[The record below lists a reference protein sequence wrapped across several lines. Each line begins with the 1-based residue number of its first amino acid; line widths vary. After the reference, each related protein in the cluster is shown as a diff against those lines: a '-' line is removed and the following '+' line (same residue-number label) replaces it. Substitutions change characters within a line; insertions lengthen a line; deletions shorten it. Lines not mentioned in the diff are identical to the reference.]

1 MTGSSATPPR
11 SPARRSPTREPA
23 SGWLGT
29 VLGRLTPGKLA
40 RMLFSTPTP
49 PPPPPKATPARR
61 APPPP
66 PPPPKTRPPPPPPL
80 AARAKAREAKRRED
94 ALAGASSQKL
104 PELEEGQLDEL
115 PPPKPPPPKPPKPP
129 PPKPPKP
136 PPPRPPKP
144 PAGAPKSASKKRVRA
159 SAKERA
165 MSTKA
170 AESKAK
176 VQKPESSD
184 EEEELE
190 DGEVPKLVNLYDSN
204 DAMLVDDDDAKTPEG
219 KLEKIEKIAAKSREV
234 LGGGEFDTM
243 ENIARL
249 RDDADETLLNNVNS
263 PQYKKRKPKRR
274 RKASTNASTEDGSLG
289 RSTGSSIDK
298 AKKMHPSLERLIAS
312 RKLALVLDLDHTL
325 LNSVL
330 VPDLRTDSN
339 WLSNAMRLLDAD
351 VKRAEDANDPLKRS
365 VFHLQH
371 FDLLTKLRPGVR
383 RFLERAS
390 RLFEIHINTMGS
402 QAYADQMVELLDPE
416 KRWIHGTVRGL
427 GEMEGGKLWAPAEKT
442 LDGAL
447 EHLADVCLIF
457 DDTASVWESHRR
469 NLVTCERYLFFPQAR
484 RQFGLSGMSLLEIGQ
499 DESEEEGMLSTAM
512 KVFESVHSAYFA
524 GGYEKNVKHKV
535 RAPKQ
540 HASDVRAV
548 QEILCAQR
556 KKVLADVRIV
566 FSRVFPIDAD
576 PTTHPLWILAEDFG
590 ATCGRTL
597 ADDTTHVVG
606 TASST
611 DKVKAAKARGNVH
624 AVTPHWLECSM
635 LLWRR
640 ANEAK
645 FRI

>member
-1 MTGSSATPPR
+1 
-11 SPARRSPTREPA
+11 
-23 SGWLGT
+23 
-29 VLGRLTPGKLA
+29 
-40 RMLFSTPTP
+40 
-49 PPPPPKATPARR
+49 
-61 APPPP
+61 
-66 PPPPKTRPPPPPPL
+66 
-80 AARAKAREAKRRED
+80 
-94 ALAGASSQKL
+94 
-104 PELEEGQLDEL
+104 
-115 PPPKPPPPKPPKPP
+115 
-129 PPKPPKP
+129 
-136 PPPRPPKP
+136 
-144 PAGAPKSASKKRVRA
+144 
-159 SAKERA
+159 

-170 AESKAK
+170 AESKTK

-204 DAMLVDDDDAKTPEG
+204 DAMLVDDDDVKTPEG